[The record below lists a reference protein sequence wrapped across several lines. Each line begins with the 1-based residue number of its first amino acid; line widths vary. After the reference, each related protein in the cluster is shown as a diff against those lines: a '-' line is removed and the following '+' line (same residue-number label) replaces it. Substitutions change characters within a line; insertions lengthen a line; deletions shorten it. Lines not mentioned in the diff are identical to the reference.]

1 MFSTLTE
8 ESARARFKFLH
19 QTSFIQKKHFAKQ
32 AWKCATSKLLFSFL
46 KFLLKTN

>member
-19 QTSFIQKKHFAKQ
+19 QTLRCI
-32 AWKCATSKLLFSFL
+32 KCALIHTE
-46 KFLLKTN
+46 KTFCKASLEMRDF